1 MAIDWVPVRVK
12 GRETVEAGPGKTT
25 ETWVVETPTKFYGR
39 MTWWVT
45 KEPPYVIKAM
55 VEVPK
60 KEDGS
65 GKVAAIITYTMV

>member
-1 MAIDWVPVRVK
+1 
-12 GRETVEAGPGKTT
+12 
-25 ETWVVETPTKFYGR
+25 

-55 VEVPK
+55 VEVPE

-65 GKVAAIITYTMV
+65 GKGGGDHHLHDGVTLAPPFRQRKTKDRALKMFT

>member
-1 MAIDWVPVRVK
+1 
-12 GRETVEAGPGKTT
+12 
-25 ETWVVETPTKFYGR
+25 

-55 VEVPK
+55 VEVLE